1 MALSSHI
8 KATWRSLVIIIT
20 PLILIPLVLPGSTSV
35 SRCAF
40 GLLLMAVYWMS
51 EALPLPVTSLLPI
64 VLFPIL
70 GVAPTKI
77 LALQYFKDVMFLLIG
92 GLLVALAIEKSN
104 LHRRFALKLLLL
116 FGVRPKRLLLAFA
129 VGTSFLSMWISNTAS
144 TAMMI
149 PIARAVLSRLLK
161 IQSRTKRAVY
171 SGSEALLGTD
181 SPPNEQNKAIEIV
194 IEEPLQSAMSE
205 KTTKDTI
212 VIEGVNYDDDDEET
226 DFSNLDPESKNL
238 VKAVSLCVCYSA
250 NCGGIGTLTG
260 TGPNMIAKGYAD
272 KLEGGSSAITFTSWM
287 IFSFPVSVIGV
298 FLVWIW
304 VQIVFLGPRETFR
317 CSKRKDNDAEAEKS
331 STEYIE
337 REYAKMGSI
346 SFAERV
352 VMCHF
357 LLLIILWIT
366 RNPGFLP
373 GYAELFNNGYISGAV
388 PAILIAVSLF
398 IFPVR
403 RPNSWCFRRKGDT
416 NIPTETPGILQW
428 SQVSKT
434 FPWGV
439 VFLIG
444 GGYALAE
451 ACQISGL
458 SRVVAL
464 QLSFIGNLPLW
475 LASLVVITLTCL
487 TTEITS
493 NSVITTIF
501 MPILAEVA
509 ISMKVHP
516 LYFML
521 PSAVS
526 ASFAFMFP
534 VATPPNALVFAYG
547 DVKVVDMVKT
557 GAILNIVNIFSVTMA
572 INTWGTAYFHLDQ
585 FPDWAQRMYIEAV
598 ESGLNGTT
606 QIHGL
611 VYNTS
616 SSIL

>member
-1 MALSSHI
+1 MDQI
-8 KATWRSLVIIIT
+8 VQIRIIFGEHSRGGVGAVS
-20 PLILIPLVLPGSTSV
+20 PLQPMPCEMV

-40 GLLLMAVYWMS
+40 GFLLMIVYWMS

-70 GVAPTKI
+70 GVAPPKI
-77 LALQYFKDVMFLLIG
+77 LAVQYFKDVRFMLMG

-129 VGTSFLSMWISNTAS
+129 VGTGFLSMWISNTAA
-144 TAMMI
+144 TAMML
-149 PIARAVLSRLLK
+149 PIARAVLCRLLK
-161 IQSRTKRAVY
+161 IQSRKKRAVH
-171 SGSEALLGTD
+171 GATEALLGSD
-181 SPPNEQNKAIEIV
+181 PQPNEQSKVNEMAL
-194 IEEPLQSAMSE
+194 EEGLQNANSIRE
-205 KTTKDTI
+205 GITKNDM
-212 VIEGVNYDDDDEET
+212 VVDGLNYEDDDDEET

-238 VKAVSLCVCYSA
+238 LKAVCLCVCYSA

-260 TGPNMIAKGYAD
+260 TGNNLVAKGYID
-272 KLEGGSSAITFTSWM
+272 KLEGGMITFTSWM
-287 IFSFPVSVIGV
+287 IFSFPVSAIGV
-298 FLVWIW
+298 FLVWLW
-304 VQIVFLGPRETFR
+304 VQIVFLGP
-317 CSKRKDNDAEAEKS
+317 
-331 STEYIE
+331 
-337 REYAKMGSI
+337 

-352 VMCHF
+352 VLCHF
-357 LLLIILWIT
+357 VLLIILWIT
-366 RNPGFLP
+366 RSPGFFS
-373 GYAELFNNGYISGAV
+373 GYVELFNKGYMSGAV

-416 NIPTETPGILQW
+416 SIPTETPGILQW
-428 SQVSKT
+428 SEVSKT

-439 VFLIG
+439 IFLIG
-444 GGYALAE
+444 GGFALAE

-458 SRVVAL
+458 SRAVAL

-487 TTEITS
+487 ATEITS
-493 NSVITTIF
+493 NSVITTLF
-501 MPILAEVA
+501 MPILADLA

-521 PSAVS
+521 SSAVS

-534 VATPPNALVFAYG
+534 VATVPNALVFAYG
-547 DVKVVDMVKT
+547 DVRVVDMMKT
-557 GAILNIVNIFSVTMA
+557 GAILNIVNIFSVAMA

-598 ESGLNGTT
+598 EPGLNGTTT